1 MDTGVSIFLLSKFY
15 YSACI
20 FVFIGIAH
28 ESSRDYS
35 EGCVGPPLTFT
46 QYIDPLLMSAPCPG
60 PGRGVG
66 VCNEQGDRQ
75 QQAAVQ
81 MFLRNHGLQGQ
92 H

>member
-1 MDTGVSIFLLSKFY
+1 MKVQEIIQKGFLQHSPYTSILSSCLL
-15 YSACI
+15 
-20 FVFIGIAH
+20 
-28 ESSRDYS
+28 
-35 EGCVGPPLTFT
+35 L
-46 QYIDPLLMSAPCPG
+46 CPG

-75 QQAAVQ
+75 QHAAVQ